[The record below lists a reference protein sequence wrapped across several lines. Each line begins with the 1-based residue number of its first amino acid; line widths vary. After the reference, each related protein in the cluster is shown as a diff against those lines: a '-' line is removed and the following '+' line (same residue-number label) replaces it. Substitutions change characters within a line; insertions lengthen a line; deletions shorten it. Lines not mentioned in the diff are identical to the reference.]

1 MMVHSVKFDLRM
13 EGAISDAEK
22 PIFSQHHTCLSAEA
36 GPVVKPNMGKKKK
49 NKLIPASATCHSGID
64 ALKNTLENTEP
75 TSGPCTGLHCWLTW
89 GPWEVRRH
97 TCGRLVMMTLGE
109 RG

>member
-49 NKLIPASATCHSGID
+49 QTKNKLIPASATRHSGID
-64 ALKNTLENTEP
+64 A
-75 TSGPCTGLHCWLTW
+75 
-89 GPWEVRRH
+89 
-97 TCGRLVMMTLGE
+97 
-109 RG
+109 

>member
-36 GPVVKPNMGKKKK
+36 GPVVKPNMGKKK
-49 NKLIPASATCHSGID
+49 NKQKTSSFLLLQPATQ
-64 ALKNTLENTEP
+64 
-75 TSGPCTGLHCWLTW
+75 
-89 GPWEVRRH
+89 V
-97 TCGRLVMMTLGE
+97 
-109 RG
+109 